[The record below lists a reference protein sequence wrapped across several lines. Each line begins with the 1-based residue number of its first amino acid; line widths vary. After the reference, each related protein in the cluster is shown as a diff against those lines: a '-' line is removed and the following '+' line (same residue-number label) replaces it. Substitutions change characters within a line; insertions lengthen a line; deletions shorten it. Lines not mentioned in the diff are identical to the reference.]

1 MINLDDKKKLQKSRE
16 SIEKITVEILDL
28 LSKRLELGREVAVLK
43 NNLNMPL
50 VDPVQERKLFKSI
63 QKESESLN
71 LNKNFSKKLLKLIIE
86 ETISREQDHLKQF
99 RIKQKKSVGIIG
111 ASGNMGKWFTE
122 YFSENGYSVG
132 LYSRKLKKKK
142 NTKLKIFNSIR
153 DCVLHSDII
162 IISVP
167 IETTNKIIDEVVK
180 YSDNT
185 KLVMEIS
192 SMKNQIVSNMKK
204 LSNKSQLMSIHP
216 LFGPGANIFKPQK
229 FILVPIKSTQ
239 SEKKLFSSLFPNSKL
254 VICNANQH
262 DQSMAYIISLVYF
275 LNLSF
280 VLSLN
285 KIPNLKDISGTSF
298 TIQYLLASGIFHDT
312 PEVISSLQISNEQ
325 FSDVLE
331 DFMININSIENIISK
346 RDSDEFIKLIKKAKK
361 QILSNK
367 KSYDDLYQ
375 LVNSIDSL

>member
-142 NTKLKIFNSIR
+142 NPKSKIFKSIR
-153 DCVLHSDII
+153 DCVIHSDII

-262 DQSMAYIISLVYF
+262 DKSMAYIISLVYF

>member
-50 VDPVQERKLFKSI
+50 VDPIQERKLFKSI

-142 NTKLKIFNSIR
+142 NSKLKIFNSIR

>member
-1 MINLDDKKKLQKSRE
+1 VVNLDDKKKLKKSRE

-43 NNLNMPL
+43 NNLDMPL

-63 QKESESLN
+63 QQESESLN

-99 RIKQKKSVGIIG
+99 QIKQKKSVGIIG

-132 LYSRKLKKKK
+132 LYSRKLKTKK
-142 NTKLKIFNSIR
+142 NSKLKIFKSIR
-153 DCVLHSDII
+153 DCVIHSDII

-167 IETTNKIIDEVVK
+167 IETTNKLIDEVVK

-185 KLVMEIS
+185 NIVIEIS
-192 SMKNQIVSNMKK
+192 SMKKQIVSNMKK

-229 FILVPIKSTQ
+229 FILVPVKSIQ

-254 VICNANQH
+254 VICTAHQH
-262 DQSMAYIISLVYF
+262 DKSMAYIISLVYF

-325 FSDVLE
+325 FTDVLN
-331 DFMININSIENIISK
+331 DFMTNINSIERIISK
-346 RDSDEFIKLIKKAKK
+346 HDNDEFIKIIKKAKK

>member
-142 NTKLKIFNSIR
+142 NPKSKIFKSIR
-153 DCVLHSDII
+153 DCVIHSDII

-280 VLSLN
+280 ILSLN

>member
-86 ETISREQDHLKQF
+86 ETISREQDHLKQS

-142 NTKLKIFNSIR
+142 NSKLKIFNSIR

>member
-142 NTKLKIFNSIR
+142 NSKLKIFNSIR

-346 RDSDEFIKLIKKAKK
+346 RDSDEFIKIIKKAKK

>member
-142 NTKLKIFNSIR
+142 NPKSKIFKSIR
-153 DCVLHSDII
+153 DCVIHSDII

-331 DFMININSIENIISK
+331 DFMININSIERIISK
-346 RDSDEFIKLIKKAKK
+346 HDGDEFIKIIKKAKK

>member
-1 MINLDDKKKLQKSRE
+1 MDDKKKLQKSRE

-142 NTKLKIFNSIR
+142 NSKLKIFNSIR

>member
-142 NTKLKIFNSIR
+142 NPKSKIFKSIR
-153 DCVLHSDII
+153 DCVIHSDII

>member
-86 ETISREQDHLKQF
+86 ETISREQDHLKQS

-142 NTKLKIFNSIR
+142 NPKSKIFKSIR
-153 DCVLHSDII
+153 DCVIHSDII

-216 LFGPGANIFKPQK
+216 LFGPAANIFKPQK

-331 DFMININSIENIISK
+331 DFMININSIERIISK
-346 RDSDEFIKLIKKAKK
+346 HDGDEFIKIIKKAKK

>member
-142 NTKLKIFNSIR
+142 NPKLKIFKSIR
-153 DCVLHSDII
+153 DCVIHSDII

-346 RDSDEFIKLIKKAKK
+346 RDSDEFIKIIKKAKK

>member
-1 MINLDDKKKLQKSRE
+1 MINLDDKENLKKSRE
-16 SIEKITVEILDL
+16 SIEAITFEILDL
-28 LSKRLELGREVAVLK
+28 LSKRLELGREIAVLK

-99 RIKQKKSVGIIG
+99 RIKQKKRVGIIG

-142 NTKLKIFNSIR
+142 NPKSKIFKSIR
-153 DCVLHSDII
+153 DCVIHSDII
-162 IISVP
+162 VISVP
-167 IETTNKIIDEVVK
+167 IETTNEIVDEVVK

-192 SMKNQIVSNMKK
+192 SVKKQIVSNMKK

-229 FILVPIKSTQ
+229 FILVPIKSSQ

-254 VICNANQH
+254 VVCSATH
-262 DQSMAYIISLVYF
+262 ISLVYF

-331 DFMININSIENIISK
+331 DFMININSIERIISK
-346 RDSDEFIKLIKKAKK
+346 HDSDEFIKIIKKAKK

>member
-142 NTKLKIFNSIR
+142 NPKSKIFKSIR
-153 DCVLHSDII
+153 DCVIHSDII

-331 DFMININSIENIISK
+331 DFMININSLERIISK
-346 RDSDEFIKLIKKAKK
+346 HDSDEFIKIIKKAKK

>member
-142 NTKLKIFNSIR
+142 NSKLKIFKSIR
-153 DCVLHSDII
+153 DCVIHSDII

-331 DFMININSIENIISK
+331 DFMININSIERIISK
-346 RDSDEFIKLIKKAKK
+346 HDGDEFIKIIKKAKK

>member
-142 NTKLKIFNSIR
+142 NPKSKIFKSIR
-153 DCVLHSDII
+153 DCVIHSDII

-346 RDSDEFIKLIKKAKK
+346 RDSDEFIKIIKKAKK

>member
-142 NTKLKIFNSIR
+142 NPKLKIFNSIR

-331 DFMININSIENIISK
+331 DFMININSIERIISK
-346 RDSDEFIKLIKKAKK
+346 HDGDEFIKIIKKAKK

>member
-50 VDPVQERKLFKSI
+50 VDPIQERKLFKSI

-142 NTKLKIFNSIR
+142 NPKSKIFKSIR
-153 DCVLHSDII
+153 DCVIHSDII

-262 DQSMAYIISLVYF
+262 DKSMAYVISLVYF

>member
-28 LSKRLELGREVAVLK
+28 LSKRLELGREIAVLK

-142 NTKLKIFNSIR
+142 NPKSKIFKSIR
-153 DCVLHSDII
+153 DCVIHSDII

-254 VICNANQH
+254 VVCNANQH